1 MGRRPAAMPPSST
14 MTIEMT
20 HARTGRSMK
29 KRASMTVLL
38 FCGRG
43 SGPGC
48 GLRKAR
54 RSVGAPGFGGRH
66 VDQLRLHGEARPH
79 LLQAVD
85 DHPLARLQ
93 AVGDLA
99 QAVMECSE
107 ANGAGDD
114 LVLLVDDVEDLLA
127 LVGVEGTIGD
137 QQRPVASADG
147 HTDTGEKAWEKVF
160 LRVGEHAPHPYGAS
174 LRVDLVVHEVDGPLV
189 GVALLV
195 GQPQGDGVSAVAG
208 R

>member
-1 MGRRPAAMPPSST
+1 MGRRPAAMRPSRT

-29 KRASMTVLL
+29 KRASMTGLL
-38 FCGRG
+38 SGLRG
-43 SGPGC
+43 SRGGTSGLQSLRQC
-48 GLRKAR
+48 GWATR
-54 RSVGAPGFGGRH
+54 GGRDRH

-85 DHPLARLQ
+85 DHSLARLQ

-99 QAVMECSE
+99 QAVMERSE

-127 LVGVEGTIGD
+127 LVGVEGAVAD
-137 QQRPVASADG
+137 QQRPVGSADG
-147 HTDTGEKAWEKVF
+147 HPDAAEEPRQED
-160 LRVGEHAPHPYGAS
+160 LLLVGEHAP
-174 LRVDLVVHEVDGPLV
+174 
-189 GVALLV
+189 
-195 GQPQGDGVSAVAG
+195 
-208 R
+208 